1 MEVNDGFARLARIFV
16 PLVVTIVSCCLV
28 MAVPGRA
35 STTTTNLSIGSMKQ
49 LFGLHQLLKFVQP
62 DRTSLVAIGSAP
74 SPGGAPAGAMF
85 DDELVIGGAVLLN
98 GQWWVRSL
106 QEYGILGYGPSGCSI
121 DLARRLVPGGPVIVA
136 QCLNGGT
143 DGQGFVAVAGRPKA
157 YTFPVVLLAI
167 TCGGTSAKVDGTK
180 LVVRTEGL
188 QPGAAFRVPGSP
200 RSCSPG
206 SPGHFGR
213 PGWMST
219 STAQAPTTISS
230 CRKRGDTPSRP
241 DVRGPLT
248 IA

>member
-1 MEVNDGFARLARIFV
+1 MTVSRRLARIFV

-62 DRTSLVAIGSAP
+62 DRTSLVVIGSAP

-167 TCGGTSAKVDGTK
+167 TCGGTSSKVDGTK

-188 QPGAAFRVPGSP
+188 QPGAAFPGARQPTFVFTWQSGALWTPRLDIYKYCTSP
-200 RSCSPG
+200 DDYFQLQEARRHP
-206 SPGHFGR
+206 
-213 PGWMST
+213 
-219 STAQAPTTISS
+219 
-230 CRKRGDTPSRP
+230 
-241 DVRGPLT
+241 
-248 IA
+248 